1 MSRNEWI
8 QGKNRKKRFC
18 LSRIFDAGA
27 TISGQYRQCFG
38 VFKQALED
46 NGTTERFKCQGL
58 AFGRDCPSHRDNH
71 SCSPARRAGEQKNS
85 SERTLPFRQR
95 KNQAPSCPR
104 RMWFCLPYPQA
115 SRTGSR
121 PRGYAAMRGDFHAGV
136 YVQRYSDA
144 KHTQKCSGR
153 AGTRPPLNSSPFS
166 TKYPEIY
173 GIKYESA
180 IEKVTQKDYN
190 RFR

>member
-8 QGKNRKKRFC
+8 QGKNRKKRFR
-18 LSRIFDAGA
+18 LSRIFDAEA

-71 SCSPARRAGEQKNS
+71 LCSPAPRAGEQENASK
-85 SERTLPFRQR
+85 RTLPFRQK
-95 KNQAPSCPR
+95 KNQAPSRPWS
-104 RMWFCLPYPQA
+104 MWFCLPYPLPLGLA
-115 SRTGSR
+115 SG
-121 PRGYAAMRGDFHAGV
+121 PGAMRGDFHAGV

-153 AGTRPPLNSSPFS
+153 AGTRPPPPQFLSVLPKTPRNLWN
-166 TKYPEIY
+166 KI
-173 GIKYESA
+173 
-180 IEKVTQKDYN
+180 
-190 RFR
+190 